1 MLIVLFHYHEWFGY
15 SGRPWYDTIASKGYI
30 WVEFF
35 FALSGFI
42 LFYAYGSR
50 FGVGLKA
57 EAIGTFLAARVSR
70 IYPLQLATLL
80 AVVILEIDRRIVGTR
95 ELNVSFFDVP
105 TFGGRRAGT
114 FLSNLFMVQAWG
126 IHDVLSWN
134 SPAWFVKKIGR
145 ASCRERV

>member
-1 MLIVLFHYHEWFGY
+1 MVSADRGL
-15 SGRPWYDTIASKGYI
+15 SGVRPRRFLASKGYI
-30 WVEFF
+30 WVELF

-70 IYPLQLATLL
+70 LYPLQLATLL

-95 ELNVSFFDVP
+95 ELNVSFSMCRP
-105 TFGGRRAGT
+105 LGGEERAP
-114 FLSNLFMVQAWG
+114 F
-126 IHDVLSWN
+126 
-134 SPAWFVKKIGR
+134 
-145 ASCRERV
+145 